1 MRYSYFIWALLLI
14 LSENV
19 SIFALKCYNRNPVR
33 TYIVVNLKGQNNNL
47 VGKLLKNEAT
57 QKNRQK
63 ELYLKKNKKVM
74 SLLRIKGNK
83 EDDITYE
90 EIEEYLKNED
100 VNNSDEDDGKKEIMK
115 LINYIPTLKNEEEF
129 FSKYGYKTFN
139 NKRGN
144 KNTIEYYL
152 NEMKIL
158 KEKKEKKNYNILNL
172 ILSYYLKR
180 PNDENNLPY
189 NKYYQNIQSYYY
201 YINSLISRQGG
212 FLSSFTDRLDKK
224 ENIFYR
230 TGLCNFLSFYLK
242 NVNILKYGSFFC
254 LSGVFAFLLKG
265 IIRNIK
271 FEDMFLLQNYFK
283 LIYSIKSLSIYK
295 IGIFSILFNS
305 LFLNKYNQYFSISND
320 LFGMLF
326 TNYFFYEGINNLTK
340 KKIENFMDKYN
351 CTKED
356 IFNSLNDLF
365 SQFLNKQIY
374 IEKEMDEKII
384 YNISSFIKL
393 YKKLFINNIDNIK
406 NITFLVLNKYN
417 VYYTSVDNTNK
428 TNSEVLSRICY
439 IFYIINILL
448 KYNISSLQNFNLIN
462 NNEYNIPMFKSN
474 NKLSNYFLL
483 TSIKDHLMINE
494 NVINDCILDRMKK
507 NYEKHI
513 YSLIENKNLSTNIFD
528 DIKKLDF
535 LILDKSLINEV
546 NLSIFNKLV
555 NDILEK
561 KNYDTPYFKHN
572 QLASKE
578 NGDFSNVKSNIIED
592 TSSTGQLMGNN
603 EINGD
608 EQYLNNNVIKDD
620 QNSKDDDDDIEKYY
634 SENTNYE
641 EEETEDIEGTDAEIY
656 DDNENIDE
664 RMYKYIE
671 DSVDYIV
678 EGNVK
683 KDEQNQETKSS
694 NGKDNN
700 NKSDEGEKKELETM
714 LKKIKDIHSFRKYLS
729 IPKEFVDNQLEKYL
743 FPYMNKEYKIFLNNL
758 IFKNFKNKNEN
769 LFFLKNGI
777 TLSSE
782 CTENIIK
789 NIILDFVIKT
799 KENINIF
806 FKLDNMDKC
815 LKLVLNLFYVYKKL
829 KKKRKY
835 IKTKNMI
842 LNLENI
848 FSHNSFKGQTFG
860 KQTISSETTKE
871 TTVTDYTDDTSILN
885 KINDTKKNNVNENI
899 EKEDYIDSDI
909 SFPNKKDEFLC
920 NENFERNMREEEE
933 GEEILSIDE
942 RKRLYEIFVL
952 KYMKNKSERNI
963 FKKVFKLDNVEIDKE
978 VEDNII
984 KNFLEKVVKSNLE
997 NLKKLDSDLGIINN
1011 ENLFDY
1017 KNLNFIDKLEKVK
1030 KNNKHDSNVNINKYI
1045 IKKDDIFEYIDDES
1059 FEEISKKMYINKLLL
1074 LKDNLYNNR
1083 KDLYLYEII
1092 LNINNSEGIH
1102 DIYLIDQ
1109 YEKMINDIIKTNLL
1123 NKNYTNIKNMYLK
1136 KIINFLNISEQKATD
1151 VELRCIYDHIYSIF
1165 LSIKEN
1171 FYIYKTDSDFFN
1183 NINEILTIYNNYDLI
1198 KKNGEGYLLK
1208 FALIETNHNL
1218 LQKLIE
1224 RYVLYVIDIINNE
1237 NKLTYKENIFKLAK
1251 ILNVNNTIISDI
1263 GAKIYKKY
1271 IENQEL
1277 HAMNNMDVFFNFLFN
1292 MDKGKQGEIILDY
1305 LRQKVQNHLNSNES
1319 YQEKLQKLYDL
1330 LNFINNN
1337 LKLNKNMFDF
1347 YHQNGEI
1354 IYEFLIS
1361 CIEDYLDRKKST
1373 TFISSQS
1380 DYMMHFNNF
1389 LSKIKMLI
1397 KGPEEKSHFTHVLN
1411 ILKKSIIKKAIS
1423 FMENFKYDLCVEK
1436 LYNFI
1441 KLQMIDNTF
1450 VLSDIDIEQR
1460 KKMINIFSYQNI
1472 DDEKKHLYMDILNK

>member
-14 LSENV
+14 LSENA
-19 SIFALKCYNRNPVR
+19 SIFALKCYNRHPVK
-33 TYIVVNLKGQNNNL
+33 TYILVNLKGQNNNL
-47 VGKLLKNEAT
+47 VGKLSKNEAT
-57 QKNRQK
+57 QNRQK
-63 ELYLKKNKKVM
+63 ELHLKKTKKVM

-83 EDDITYE
+83 DDDITYE
-90 EIEEYLKNED
+90 DIEEYLKNED
-100 VNNSDEDDGKKEIMK
+100 VNNSEEDDGRKEIMK

-129 FSKYGYKTFN
+129 FAKYGYKAFN
-139 NKRGN
+139 GKRGN

-180 PNDENNLPY
+180 QNDENNLPY
-189 NKYYQNIQSYYY
+189 NKYYQNIQSYYN

-212 FLSSFTDRLDKK
+212 SLSSFTDHPDKK
-224 ENIFYR
+224 DNIFYR

-254 LSGVFAFLLKG
+254 LSGIFAFLVKG
-265 IIRNIK
+265 LIRNIR

-283 LIYSIKSLSIYK
+283 LIYSIKNLSIYK
-295 IGIFSILFNS
+295 IGAFSILFNS
-305 LFLNKYNQYFSISND
+305 LFLSKYNQYFSISND

-340 KKIENFMDKYN
+340 KKIEDFMDKYN

-374 IEKEMDEKII
+374 VEKELDEKII

-406 NITFLVLNKYN
+406 NITSLVLNKYN
-417 VYYTSVDNTNK
+417 VYYTSSENINK

-448 KYNISSLQNFNLIN
+448 KYSVSSLQNFNIMN

-483 TSIKDHLMINE
+483 TSIKDHLMISE
-494 NVINDCILDRMKK
+494 NTISDCILDQMKK

-513 YSLIENKNLSTNIFD
+513 SSLIKNKKMSTNIFD

-535 LILDKSLINEV
+535 LILDKSIINEV

-555 NDILEK
+555 NDILKK
-561 KNYDTPYFKHN
+561 KNYDTPYFKHS
-572 QLASKE
+572 QLDSK
-578 NGDFSNVKSNIIED
+578 NNDNFNNVKDNIIEE
-592 TSSTGQLMGNN
+592 TSSTDPLMGDR
-603 EINGD
+603 ERD
-608 EQYLNNNVIKDD
+608 ENDKK
-620 QNSKDDDDDIEKYY
+620 STDDDGDVEKYY
-634 SENTNYE
+634 NENTNYE
-641 EEETEDIEGTDAEIY
+641 EEEETEDIGGTDSEIY
-656 DDNENIDE
+656 DDNEGIDE

-678 EGNVK
+678 EGTVK
-683 KDEQNQETKSS
+683 KDENNQDTKSS

-700 NKSDEGEKKELETM
+700 NKNDEEEKKKLKTL

-777 TLSSE
+777 TLSSG
-782 CTENIIK
+782 CTEHIIK

-799 KENINIF
+799 KENVSIF
-806 FKLDNMDKC
+806 FKLNNMDKC
-815 LKLVLNLFYVYKKL
+815 LKLILNLFYVYKRL

-835 IKTKNMI
+835 IKAKNMV
-842 LNLENI
+842 LNLEKL
-848 FSHNSFKGQTFG
+848 FSYNSFKSRTSG
-860 KQTISSETTKE
+860 KQETPLETTR
-871 TTVTDYTDDTSILN
+871 TTPVPDYANDTDILN
-885 KINDTKKNNVNENI
+885 NINSTKKNNIDENVA
-899 EKEDYIDSDI
+899 KEDDIDSDI
-909 SFPNKKDEFLC
+909 SFPNQNEEFLYSD
-920 NENFERNMREEEE
+920 NFEGSMPEEEEE
-933 GEEILSIDE
+933 GEEILSLDE

-963 FKKVFKLDNVEIDKE
+963 FKKVFKLDNIETDKE

-984 KNFLEKVVKSNLE
+984 KNFLEKVVKNNLE
-997 NLKKLDSDLGIINN
+997 SLKKLDNDYGIISN

-1030 KNNKHDSNVNINKYI
+1030 KSKHDSNININKYI

-1059 FEEISKKMYINKLLL
+1059 FEDISKKMYINKLLL

-1083 KDLYLYEII
+1083 KTLYLYEII

-1171 FYIYKTDSDFFN
+1171 FYIYKTDLDFFN

-1198 KKNGEGYLLK
+1198 KKKGDGYLLK

-1292 MDKGKQGEIILDY
+1292 MDKGKQVEIILDY
-1305 LRQKVQNHLNSNES
+1305 LRQKVQSHLNSNEN

-1330 LNFINNN
+1330 LNFINSN
-1337 LKLNKNMFDF
+1337 LKLNKNIFDF
-1347 YHQNGEI
+1347 YHQNEEI

-1361 CIEDYLDRKKST
+1361 CIDDYLDRNKST

-1380 DYMMHFNNF
+1380 DYMTHFNNF
-1389 LSKIKMLI
+1389 LIKIKMLI
-1397 KGPEEKSHFTHVLN
+1397 KGPKESSHFTHVLN

-1441 KLQMIDNTF
+1441 TLQMIDSTF

-1472 DDEKKHLYMDILNK
+1472 DDEKKHLYMDILNKALL

>member
-14 LSENV
+14 LSENI
-19 SIFALKCYNRNPVR
+19 SIYALKCYNRHPVK
-33 TYIVVNLKGQNNNL
+33 TYILVNLKGQNNNF
-47 VGKLLKNEAT
+47 VGKLSKNEAT
-57 QKNRQK
+57 QNRQK
-63 ELYLKKNKKVM
+63 ELHLKKKKKVM

-90 EIEEYLKNED
+90 DIEEYLKNED
-100 VNNSDEDDGKKEIMK
+100 VNNSDEDDGRKEIMK

-129 FSKYGYKTFN
+129 FSKYGYKAFN
-139 NKRGN
+139 SKRGN

-158 KEKKEKKNYNILNL
+158 KEKKEKKNYNILNW
-172 ILSYYLKR
+172 ILSCYLKR
-180 PNDENNLPY
+180 QNDENNLPY
-189 NKYYQNIQSYYY
+189 NKYYQNIQSYYN
-201 YINSLISRQGG
+201 YINSLISHQGG
-212 FLSSFTDRLDKK
+212 SLSSFTDHPDKK

-230 TGLCNFLSFYLK
+230 TGLCHFLSFYLK

-254 LSGVFAFLLKG
+254 LSGMFAFLVKG
-265 IIRNIK
+265 LIRNIK

-283 LIYSIKSLSIYK
+283 LIYSIKNLSIYK
-295 IGIFSILFNS
+295 IGAFSILLNS

-340 KKIENFMDKYN
+340 KKIEDFMDKYN

-374 IEKEMDEKII
+374 VEKEMDEKII

-406 NITFLVLNKYN
+406 NITSLVLNKYN
-417 VYYTSVDNTNK
+417 VYYASSENINK

-448 KYNISSLQNFNLIN
+448 KHSVSSLQNVNLMN

-483 TSIKDHLMINE
+483 TSIKDHLMISE
-494 NVINDCILDRMKK
+494 KVISDCILDQMKK

-513 YSLIENKNLSTNIFD
+513 SSLIKNKNMSTNIFD

-535 LILDKSLINEV
+535 LILDKSIISEV

-555 NDILEK
+555 NDILEQK
-561 KNYDTPYFKHN
+561 KYDKPYFKH
-572 QLASKE
+572 SKLDTKS
-578 NGDFSNVKSNIIED
+578 NDDFNNVKDNINKE
-592 TSSTGQLMGNN
+592 TSSTDPLMGDS
-603 EINGD
+603 ERD
-608 EQYLNNNVIKDD
+608 EDD
-620 QNSKDDDDDIEKYY
+620 KKSTDDDDGDVEKYY
-634 SENTNYE
+634 SENTKYEE
-641 EEETEDIEGTDAEIY
+641 EEETEDIGGVDSEIY
-656 DDNENIDE
+656 DDNEGIDE

-678 EGNVK
+678 EGSVK
-683 KDEQNQETKSS
+683 KDENNNEKKSS
-694 NGKDNN
+694 KGKDNN
-700 NKSDEGEKKELETM
+700 NKNDEEEKKELETL

-777 TLSSE
+777 TLSSG

-799 KENINIF
+799 KENVSMF
-806 FKLDNMDKC
+806 FKLNNIDKC
-815 LKLVLNLFYVYKKL
+815 LKLVLNLFYVYKRL

-835 IKTKNMI
+835 IKTKNMV
-842 LNLENI
+842 LNLEKL
-848 FSHNSFKGQTFG
+848 FSHNSFKSQASG
-860 KQTISSETTKE
+860 KQETPSETTK
-871 TTVTDYTDDTSILN
+871 TTPLPDYTNDPSVLN
-885 KINDTKKNNVNENI
+885 NINNTKKNNMGDDVA
-899 EKEDYIDSDI
+899 KEDDIDSDM
-909 SFPNKKDEFLC
+909 SFPNQNEEFLC
-920 NENFERNMREEEE
+920 SDNFEGSMQEEEE
-933 GEEILSIDE
+933 GEEILSLDE

-952 KYMKNKSERNI
+952 KYMQNKSERNI
-963 FKKVFKLDNVEIDKE
+963 FKKVFKLDNIETDKE

-984 KNFLEKVVKSNLE
+984 KKFLEKAVKSNLE
-997 NLKKLDSDLGIINN
+997 SLKKLDNDYGIISN
-1011 ENLFDY
+1011 ENLFNY
-1017 KNLNFIDKLEKVK
+1017 KNLNFIDKLEKAK
-1030 KNNKHDSNVNINKYI
+1030 KSKHDSNVNINKYI

-1059 FEEISKKMYINKLLL
+1059 FEDICKKMYINKLLL

-1171 FYIYKTDSDFFN
+1171 FYIYKTDLDFFN

-1198 KKNGEGYLLK
+1198 KKNGDGYLLK

-1263 GAKIYKKY
+1263 AAKIYKKY

-1277 HAMNNMDVFFNFLFN
+1277 HSMNNMDVFFNFLFN
-1292 MDKGKQGEIILDY
+1292 MDKGKQVEIIFDY
-1305 LRQKVQNHLNSNES
+1305 LRQKVQSHLNSNEN

-1337 LKLNKNMFDF
+1337 LKLNKNIFDF
-1347 YHQNGEI
+1347 YHQNEEI

-1361 CIEDYLDRKKST
+1361 CIDDYLDKKKST

-1380 DYMMHFNNF
+1380 EYMMHFNNF

-1397 KGPEEKSHFTHVLN
+1397 KGPKENSHFTHVLN

-1441 KLQMIDNTF
+1441 KLQMVDSTF
-1450 VLSDIDIEQR
+1450 ALSDIDIEQR

-1472 DDEKKHLYMDILNK
+1472 DDEKKHLYMDILNKALL